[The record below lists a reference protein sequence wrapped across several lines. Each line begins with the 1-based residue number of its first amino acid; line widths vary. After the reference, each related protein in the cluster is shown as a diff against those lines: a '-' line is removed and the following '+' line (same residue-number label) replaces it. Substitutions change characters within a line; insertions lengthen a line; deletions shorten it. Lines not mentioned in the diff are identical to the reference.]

1 MKLTQYSRNKILETF
16 KRWDVP
22 KDFADPMYNYL
33 VHGFQPGSCFT
44 AILAND
50 FHRAILASHPG
61 NTVEAFKALAGWIDE
76 VMPAETKGSYNNV
89 DVWCSLPEHVR
100 RSVLEDFELIH
111 TEAEEVW
118 MTLQSKP
125 THEPVLY

>member
-1 MKLTQYSRNKILETF
+1 MKLTKYSRNKILETF

-44 AILAND
+44 AVLAND
-50 FHRAILASHPG
+50 FRRAILASHPS

-89 DVWCSLPEHVR
+89 DVWCSLPADVR
-100 RSVLEDFELIH
+100 RLILEDYEIIH
-111 TEAEEVW
+111 TTQQEVM
-118 MTLQSKP
+118 MTLQDKP
-125 THEPVLY
+125 TTEPVLY

>member
-1 MKLTQYSRNKILETF
+1 MKLTPYSRNKILETF

-44 AILAND
+44 AVLAND
-50 FHRAILASHPG
+50 FRRAILASHPS

-89 DVWCSLPEHVR
+89 DVWCSLPADVR
-100 RSVLEDFELIH
+100 RLILEDYEIIH
-111 TEAEEVW
+111 TTQQEVM
-118 MTLQSKP
+118 MTLQDKP
-125 THEPVLY
+125 TTEPVLY